1 MLRNT
6 GANRRFRPSRAKL
19 TAILTLLSLSPAL
32 AQTADYE
39 RPTPRPAAE
48 VVPEKLLRGPH
59 YEIASPV
66 PTFAFMNRYSVKSDF
81 GAFTVTGDA
90 RLRRLLREIPAIAE
104 LQKIKTSDAFTK
116 AAGEAAMGPVR
127 AAESLIDDPV
137 ETVSRIPEGIVSV
150 FSRVSEQV
158 RRGGRSQYED
168 SATASLLAVSGYK
181 RDLAR
186 QFGFDVYSSNEVLQ
200 KELNSVAWASAS
212 GNLSIGAV
220 TMVSGAVVLEVAG
233 NIRLLDQAK
242 TIITTQP
249 PQELSRRNRATLA
262 AMGVPPATADK
273 FLENRVLSP
282 RHQTVICEAMRSL
295 GDIPGQAA
303 FIRYA
308 AQAENEDS
316 ALLFQQMAEL
326 FAGYHATVS
335 KLRRLEIFVNLPIGY
350 ASNGS
355 AILMVP
361 VDRVVWTQRTAEITG
376 KIARDIP
383 KPVPV
388 KQVEIWMTGEA
399 SPRAR
404 ERISAQQITLV
415 ERAGQRLPL
424 MD

>member
-1 MLRNT
+1 MPGTIETNV
-6 GANRRFRPSRAKL
+6 RFRRLRAKFS
-19 TAILTLLSLSPAL
+19 AILALLIVSPAL

-39 RPTPRPAAE
+39 TPGPRPAAE

-59 YEIASPV
+59 YEITSPV
-66 PTFAFMNRYSVKSDF
+66 TTFTYMNRYSVKSDF

-127 AAESLIDDPV
+127 AAKSMIDDPV
-137 ETVSRIPEGIVSV
+137 ATVSAIPEGVVSV

-168 SATASLLAVSGYK
+168 SATASVLAVSGYK

-200 KELNSVAWASAS
+200 KELNSGAWASAS
-212 GNLSIGAV
+212 GNISIGAI
-220 TMVSGAVVLEVAG
+220 TMVSGAAALEVAG
-233 NIRLLDQAK
+233 NIRLFDQAK
-242 TIITTQP
+242 SIIATQP
-249 PQELSRRNRATLA
+249 PQELSKRNRATLA
-262 AMGVPPATADK
+262 AMQVPAVTADE
-273 FLENRVLSP
+273 FLKNRVLSP

-295 GDIPGQAA
+295 GNIPGQAA

-326 FAGYHATVS
+326 FAGYHTTVS
-335 KLRRLEIFVNLPIGY
+335 KLRRLEIFVNLPIAY

-361 VDRVVWTQRTAEITG
+361 IDRVLWTQRAAEITG
-376 KIARDIP
+376 KLARDIP

-388 KQVEIWMTGEA
+388 KKVELWITGEA
-399 SPRAR
+399 SPLAR
-404 ERISAQQITLV
+404 ERISAQQINLV